1 MLTYSCFSAWGM
13 FEEYLKECFLFN
25 MFGLHIWRRYRA
37 SPMQVYPK
45 GDGADWAGD
54 GYADQETDVTVSIQ
68 CFIQV
73 VCNYSFHS
81 MFHSRKCIEMRCF
94 SAWLKIFA
102 TDFLL
107 SKIFWSWVLQAL
119 CSYSVLV
126 SCFDNSILNSVVAMY
141 NFGRLAFSKTNFED
155 K

>member
-1 MLTYSCFSAWGM
+1 M
-13 FEEYLKECFLFN
+13 FEEYLKECFIFN
-25 MFGLHIWRRYRA
+25 MFGLNIWRRYRA

-81 MFHSRKCIEMRCF
+81 MFHSGGLQLVLRSSFANMQEQVSYDAGAVWDEVLDIASYGQRKLSSLSCCF
-94 SAWLKIFA
+94 R
-102 TDFLL
+102 
-107 SKIFWSWVLQAL
+107 
-119 CSYSVLV
+119 
-126 SCFDNSILNSVVAMY
+126 SCFLMSFVRISRLLAGAGVV
-141 NFGRLAFSKTNFED
+141 
-155 K
+155 